1 MYNLKK
7 SSLIKIKV
15 PIIIQTM
22 SSKSVGKK
30 TNAMRI
36 LESAHI
42 EYSVLSYDDD
52 GEHELEKGAAVK
64 TAEKLGVDPEAVFKT
79 IVMKT
84 DSGEICVFCV
94 PAALEVNL
102 KKARTVA
109 GAKDIEPVKQD
120 KLNALTG
127 YVRGGCSTG
136 YVRGGCSPLGM
147 KRSYRTFFD
156 ESIILQEK
164 VYVSAGVRGVQ
175 LCLDAEDL
183 VAVCKGI
190 VCSVATEI

>member
-1 MYNLKK
+1 
-7 SSLIKIKV
+7 
-15 PIIIQTM
+15 M

-109 GAKDIEPVKQD
+109 GAKDIGPVKQD
-120 KLNALTG
+120 SLNAL
-127 YVRGGCSTG
+127 TG

-164 VYVSAGVRGVQ
+164 VYVSAGVRGQ
-175 LCLDAEDL
+175 QICLSPKDL
-183 VAVCKGI
+183 IAVTQ
-190 VCSVATEI
+190 ATTVDLILEK